1 MILGQTRTPF
11 EAPGMPHAK
20 LPHTAFYSGNI
31 WPFSEVTNRMRA
43 YPMYRPPLVP
53 GMGPQMLPPVP
64 PPAPPAPNGA
74 PAAATQVP
82 SSAPTS
88 AAMHGSFGGAGF
100 GSTGGTKA
108 HFHVDPYMVMR
119 SGWIPGVSPSGSNI
133 RAGVHNAGARIHRSM
148 PFQTAPLPP
157 DMPPPAPMPAPMPA
171 ATHGFGR
178 PHKRR
183 HWLSRLI
190 NPETVS
196 EIDTRAASGGCE
208 TYPPRAD
215 GIKVTVCNGRVT
227 KYEDA
232 QGNVNTPDPNS
243 GVEYGSG
250 SGMGGFGHHG
260 HHHHHHHAA
269 AIAAEEQQAMAGLGH
284 HHHHHHHA
292 AAMAGLG
299 FPGWGNRWGN
309 RGGVRPGFNPGF
321 RPPVYGTQPGFE
333 HRRHHWWQPAYVPP
347 PPAAPAFGRW

>member
-64 PPAPPAPNGA
+64 PPPAPPAPNGA

-100 GSTGGTKA
+100 GSTGGVKA

-119 SGWIPGVSPSGSNI
+119 SGWIPGVNPNGSNI
-133 RAGVHNAGARIHRSM
+133 RAGVTGAGGRIHRSM

-157 DMPPPAPMPAPMPA
+157 DAPPPMPMPAPMPA

-178 PHKRR
+178 PMHGRKRR
-183 HWLSRLI
+183 HWFSRMI
-190 NPETVS
+190 NPETVAEVQS
-196 EIDTRAASGGCE
+196 RGASDPSGCE

-215 GIKVTVCNGRVT
+215 GIKVTVCNGRVV

-232 QGNVNTPDPNS
+232 QGNVNTPDSGS

-250 SGMGGFGHHG
+250 GMAGFG
-260 HHHHHHHAA
+260 HHHHHRHHHV
-269 AIAAEEQQAMAGLGH
+269 AAEQP
-284 HHHHHHHA
+284 
-292 AAMAGLG
+292 AMAGLG
-299 FPGWGNRWGN
+299 FPGWGNRWGA
-309 RGGVRPGFNPGF
+309 RGGARPGFNPGF
-321 RPPVYGTQPGFE
+321 QPPVYGGQPGMYPH
-333 HRRHHWWQPAYVPP
+333 HRHRWWESQQQPYTPP
-347 PPAAPAFGRW
+347 AAAPAFGRW

>member
-53 GMGPQMLPPVP
+53 TMGPQMLPPVP
-64 PPAPPAPNGA
+64 PPPPPPAPNGA

-88 AAMHGSFGGAGF
+88 AAMKGSFGGAGF
-100 GSTGGTKA
+100 GSTGGVRA

-133 RAGVHNAGARIHRSM
+133 RAGVTGAGGRIQRSM
-148 PFQTAPLPP
+148 PFQTAPLPELP
-157 DMPPPAPMPAPMPA
+157 PPPAAAPMPA
-171 ATHGFGR
+171 ATHGFGYAHR

-183 HWLSRLI
+183 HWFSRMI
-190 NPETVS
+190 NPETVT
-196 EIDTRAASGGCE
+196 EVASREASNPSGCE

-215 GIKVTVCNGRVT
+215 GIKVTVCNGRAV

-232 QGNVNTPDPNS
+232 QGNVTQPQD
-243 GVEYGSG
+243 YGAYPENRG
-250 SGMGGFGHHG
+250 
-260 HHHHHHHAA
+260 
-269 AIAAEEQQAMAGLGH
+269 MAG
-284 HHHHHHHA
+284 
-292 AAMAGLG
+292 GLG
-299 FPGWGNRWGN
+299 FPSWGNRWGN
-309 RGGVRPGFNPGF
+309 RGGVRPGFQPGYGAQPGGF
-321 RPPVYGTQPGFE
+321 RHHHHRHLWQQQQQAQLQP
-333 HRRHHWWQPAYVPP
+333 WAPP
-347 PPAAPAFGRW
+347 PGPVPTFGGW

>member
-11 EAPGMPHAK
+11 DPPVPPHAK
-20 LPHTAFYSGNI
+20 LPHTGFYSGNI

-43 YPMYRPPLVP
+43 FPMYRPPLVP
-53 GMGPQMLPPVP
+53 GMGPQMLPAPP
-64 PPAPPAPNGA
+64 PPAPPPG
-74 PAAATQVP
+74 PAAVQVP

-100 GSTGGTKA
+100 GSTGGTKG

-157 DMPPPAPMPAPMPA
+157 DAPPPMPMPAPMPA

-178 PHKRR
+178 PPRRR
-183 HWLSRLI
+183 HWLSRMI

-196 EIDTRAASGGCE
+196 EIDTRAAAGGCE

-215 GIKVTVCNGRVT
+215 GIKVTVCNGRIV

-232 QGNVNTPDPNS
+232 QGNVNTNS
-243 GVEYGSG
+243 GVESG

-260 HHHHHHHAA
+260 HHHRHHA
-269 AIAAEEQQAMAGLGH
+269 EQQAMAGFGHHGH
-284 HHHHHHHA
+284 HHHHHHQQQA
-292 AAMAGLG
+292 EQQAMAGFG

-321 RPPVYGTQPGFE
+321 TPPAYGVQPGFE
-333 HRRHHWWQPAYVPP
+333 HRRHHRWEQPYVPP
-347 PPAAPAFGRW
+347 AAAPAFGGW

>member
-11 EAPGMPHAK
+11 DAPGMPTAK

-53 GMGPQMLPPVP
+53 TMGPQMLPPVP
-64 PPAPPAPNGA
+64 PPPPPPAPNGA

-157 DMPPPAPMPAPMPA
+157 PPPPPMPPAPMPT

-178 PHKRR
+178 HKRR
-183 HWLSRLI
+183 HWLSRMV
-190 NPETVS
+190 NPETVN
-196 EIDTRAASGGCE
+196 EVASREASNPNGCE

-215 GIKVTVCNGRVT
+215 GIKVTVCNGRVV

-232 QGNVNTPDPNS
+232 QGNVNTPDPQS

-250 SGMGGFGHHG
+250 GMAGFGYS
-260 HHHHHHHAA
+260 
-269 AIAAEEQQAMAGLGH
+269 
-284 HHHHHHHA
+284 
-292 AAMAGLG
+292 
-299 FPGWGNRWGN
+299 PWGNRWGN
-309 RGGVRPGFNPGF
+309 RGGAGGGWQQRQYAQQAYGQQPAYGAQPGGF
-321 RPPVYGTQPGFE
+321 R
-333 HRRHHWWQPAYVPP
+333 HHRHHWWESQQPAYTP

>member
-11 EAPGMPHAK
+11 DAPGMPHAK

-53 GMGPQMLPPVP
+53 GMGPQMLPPVPP

-157 DMPPPAPMPAPMPA
+157 DAPPPMPTPAPMPA

-183 HWLSRLI
+183 HWLSRMI
-190 NPETVS
+190 NPETVT
-196 EIDTRAASGGCE
+196 EVASREASNPNGCE

-215 GIKVTVCNGRVT
+215 GIKVTVCNGRVV

-232 QGNVNTPDPNS
+232 QGNVNTPNPNS

-250 SGMGGFGHHG
+250 MAGFGHHG
-260 HHHHHHHAA
+260 HHHHHHAA
-269 AIAAEEQQAMAGLGH
+269 AEQQAMAGF
-284 HHHHHHHA
+284 
-292 AAMAGLG
+292 G

-321 RPPVYGTQPGFE
+321 RPPAYGGQPGMYPR
-333 HRRHHWWQPAYVPP
+333 HRHHWWESQQQPAYTP
-347 PPAAPAFGRW
+347 PPAAPAFGGW